1 MFISTL
7 ELKEEKPIDKELLD
21 LYSDYLICSFSYT
34 TATGLAGL
42 LDNTISHDM
51 ITRFLGARP
60 YTSKDLWQLVKPIIR
75 EIENDKGAISFDD
88 TIQEKPYTDEN
99 DIVAWHFDH
108 SKGRSVKGVNI
119 LNCLYHAEKATI
131 PLAFEVVKKD
141 TPYIDV
147 KTGKKKRKASV
158 TKNELFRT
166 YVTVCVK
173 NNILFRYILGDTW
186 FSSKENMEHALASDK
201 HFIFA
206 LKSNRLVALS
216 KEDKRAGVFKRMEEL
231 NFEENATKRCF
242 LKGIRT
248 PVLIAK
254 RVFTNKDKSAG
265 ILYLA
270 TSDLTL
276 NHTAITA
283 TYHKRWG
290 VEEYHKSLKS
300 NVGLAKSPTKT
311 AMTQANHFFASIY
324 AYVKLEL
331 LRMKTSL
338 NHFALKSKL
347 YLKAL
352 TKSFQELQELRSPAV
367 IRA

>member
-1 MFISTL
+1 MPPSTSGL
-7 ELKEEKPIDKELLD
+7 GKEKPIDKELLD

-34 TATGLAGL
+34 TATGLASL
-42 LDNTISHDM
+42 LDNTVSHDKV
-51 ITRFLGARP
+51 TRFLGARP

-75 EIENDKGAISFDD
+75 EIENDEGAISFDD

-108 SKGRSVKGVNI
+108 GKGGSVKGVNI
-119 LNCLYHAEKATI
+119 LNRLYHGKTATI
-131 PLAFEVVKKD
+131 PLAFEVIKKD
-141 TPYIDV
+141 TPFIDGA
-147 KTGKKKRKASV
+147 TGKKKRKASV
-158 TKNELFRT
+158 TKNELFRA

-173 NNILFRYILGDTW
+173 NNILFRHILGDTW
-186 FSSKENMEHALASDK
+186 FSSKENMEHILASRK

-216 KEDKRAGVFKRMEEL
+216 KEDKRAGIFKRVEEL
-231 NFEENATKRCF
+231 NIEENVARRCF
-242 LKGIRT
+242 LKGIHV
-248 PVLIAK
+248 PVLLAK
-254 RVFTNKDKSAG
+254 RVFTNKDGSAG
-265 ILYLA
+265 ILYLV

-276 NHTAITA
+276 EYTAIAA
-283 TYHKRWG
+283 THHKRWG

-311 AMTQANHFFASIY
+311 AMTQVNHFFASIF

-331 LRMKTSL
+331 LRIESAL

-347 YLKAL
+347 YTKAL
-352 TKSFQELQELRSPAV
+352 MASFQELRKLRSPVAV
-367 IRA
+367 HA